1 MTTTLTNNSA
11 TSQDSGPLH
20 YQDATTL
27 AALIATKQ
35 VSSREVVQAQLDR
48 SAAVNPKINAI
59 VTLLAE
65 DALRGA
71 DAADKA
77 LARGAELGPLHGVPV
92 SINDSLDTAGIP
104 TQRGTKLFAG
114 FVPEL
119 DATAVARFKA
129 AGGIPI
135 ATTNQPSR
143 VPPRR

>member
-48 SAAVNPKINAI
+48 SAEVNPKINAI

-65 DALRGA
+65 DALRDA
-71 DAADKA
+71 DATDKA
-77 LARGAELGPLHGVPV
+77 VARGAELGPCTEFRSASTTHSTSPASPPNAAPNCSPG
-92 SINDSLDTAGIP
+92 SSP
-104 TQRGTKLFAG
+104 TPTRRR
-114 FVPEL
+114 
-119 DATAVARFKA
+119 VARFKA

-135 ATTNQPSR
+135 AKTNQPSR